1 MTVCAVH
8 SAPEQN
14 ESWGAPRIELGTS
27 RTRSENHTTRPS
39 TLHHNFRGSSY
50 RSVFTIQMHK
60 KRGDG
65 GLHRVRPL
73 CLILIGIVIGA
84 LITSLALCLL
94 PNGLSLA
101 VSTATSRAAA
111 SSSPIP
117 QQASPFAPVDHL
129 LAAIQENAPDSI
141 RERCLAIVEG
151 KEGSLDASFSQ
162 VRISHCCCRGFWD
175 VALTCVPLILY
186 RRMFQH
192 QQLLSQ

>member
-1 MTVCAVH
+1 MSRGVLRE
-8 SAPEQN
+8 SNSGPLAPE
-14 ESWGAPRIELGTS
+14 ARIIPLDQA
-27 RTRSENHTTRPS
+27 PS
-39 TLHHNFRGSSY
+39 TAIFADHHTEPFFS
-50 RSVFTIQMHK
+50 IQMHK
-60 KRGDG
+60 RRGDG

-117 QQASPFAPVDHL
+117 QQVSPFAPVDHL
-129 LAAIQENAPDSI
+129 LAAIQKNAPDSI

-186 RRMFQH
+186 CRMFQH